1 MQHVENVARID
12 TEIMGKFP
20 NLEDYYFPDNVYN
33 EDELC
38 TMLFMFSH
46 IFLNNSRAIQQSPR
60 VRRATYQYQGTGKTS
75 NAVPINSAFLDSD
88 HVNPIQE
95 KGIVSF
101 RLDSKEAIAPAKV
114 LIGIIAGM
122 TDTVVT
128 SGKAITQKVAGSPMT
143 EEVTLK
149 DPILAV
155 TLGSHMGTAS
165 FYEFSNSNS
174 GIDQSLIYGVQ
185 GSWINSTCCTYYA
198 IEGVTDPRA
207 LRKSSRGSL
216 AQIRGALDGY
226 IIGKNLKNNI
236 GRDAQQLK
244 LSIILKSYY
253 SWPHVT
259 AGGKKYG
266 LSYCDRRDNR
276 PNSQDIAETGNTY
289 NQIYNYAYTLENSQY
304 KGDLINS
311 FVDRAASNLQEFCN
325 KRSTGTLDKNSP
337 IDTPADLIFIVDPK
351 IEEMSKTA
359 ELINGIISRVNKIG
373 RYAGAVSV
381 FVNSNSK
388 TDVEM
393 PQGPGGWPMAALVY
407 NSTNIGAVGCRL
419 KTNSKWPNTF
429 TQPKL
434 LINFHK
440 SPICPTNSSWKV
452 PGKCQQDAF

>member
-1 MQHVENVARID
+1 MQHVENSARID

-33 EDELC
+33 DDELC

-46 IFLNNSRAIQQSPR
+46 VFLNNSRAIQYSAR
-60 VRRATYQYQGTGKTS
+60 VRRATYQYQATKTS
-75 NAVPINSAFLDSD
+75 NPTPINSAFLDGGE
-88 HVNPIQE
+88 HLNPIQE

-128 SGKAITQKVAGSPMT
+128 SGKAITQKVSGTGMT

-149 DPILAV
+149 DPLLAV
-155 TLGSHMGTAS
+155 TLGSQMGAAS
-165 FYEFSNSNS
+165 FYEFSNSNN
-174 GIDQSLIYGVQ
+174 GIDQSLIFGAQ
-185 GSWINSTCCTYYA
+185 GSWVNTTCCTYYA
-198 IEGVTDPRA
+198 IEGVADPRA
-207 LRKSSRGSL
+207 LRRSSRGSL

-253 SWPHVT
+253 SWPHVNN
-259 AGGKKYG
+259 GGKKYG

-276 PNSQDIAETGNTY
+276 PASTDIAETGNTY
-289 NQIYNYAYTLENSQY
+289 SQIYNYAFTQENSQY
-304 KGDLINS
+304 KGDLINT
-311 FVDRAASNLQEFCN
+311 FVDRASSNLQEFCN
-325 KRSTGTLDKNSP
+325 KRSGGTMDKNSP
-337 IDTPADLIFIVDPK
+337 LDTPADLIFIVDPK
-351 IEEMSKTA
+351 SEEMSKTA
-359 ELINGIISRVNKIG
+359 ELINAVISRVNKIG

-388 TDVEM
+388 TDVQL
-393 PQGPGGWPMAALVY
+393 PQGTGGWPLAALVY
-407 NSTNIGAVGCRL
+407 NSTNIGAVGCQL
-419 KTNSKWPNTF
+419 KTNSKSPNTCN
-429 TQPKL
+429 QSKL
-434 LINFHK
+434 LIIF
-440 SPICPTNSSWKV
+440 S
-452 PGKCQQDAF
+452 